1 LGYEFLNEPFG
12 ADVYKNPADM
22 LLPGQ
27 SNNKYLLPA
36 YRKIVKA
43 IRKHDKK
50 TPIFFEPS
58 IFDVFAGGFV

>member
-1 LGYEFLNEPFG
+1 LGYEFLNEPVG

-50 TPIFFEPS
+50 TPIFF
-58 IFDVFAGGFV
+58 